1 MLFFSCT
8 SSQQVQE
15 IQSVIKPSWV
25 LSRPI
30 SESNYIGIAKASKA
44 SNDYQSI
51 AKKNA
56 LMDLSSEISVRI
68 SSESIFH
75 QVDKGE
81 SYRDE
86 YQSLIQMESHK
97 DLEGY
102 KLVNS
107 WEDENDYYLYYSLPK
122 SLWEEIKVKRK
133 QKSLEQA
140 YSFYQLALE
149 SDPKNDFVNRV
160 HYAIEALNKLKMHMH
175 DLLNHPQ
182 LSKPI
187 DILCFEL
194 LSEAHSL
201 ISFSISEDQ
210 QYRNIILM
218 GHDISDE
225 DFNIDVEV
233 PQLPFKVRSSIQG
246 IPDRVFS
253 DQNGKISM
261 NATSIDVHRKNHFIR
276 VSLDWESLIETT
288 ANAKW
293 ISGLLEF
300 PDKQIELS
308 VTTLWPKLSVKS
320 QELNLNK
327 VMDHDIMRSYA
338 SSYFRS
344 KGFELVED
352 DSFHYQIII
361 DANTS
366 RGLTNNHMHT
376 ALLHYKF
383 EVFDVHGHLVFQKQ
397 MRELKGVQASFP
409 TAGINAYQRSLENFE
424 WDALRL
430 FIEFLEGNI
439 NTRN

>member
-1 MLFFSCT
+1 MLFISCT

-15 IQSVIKPSWV
+15 TQSVKKPNWV

-30 SESNYIGIAKASKA
+30 SDFDYIGIAKASK
-44 SNDYQSI
+44 NNDDYQSV

-81 SYRDE
+81 TYRDE
-86 YQSLIQMESHK
+86 FQSLIQMETHK

-102 KLVNS
+102 RLVNS
-107 WEDENDYYLYYSLPK
+107 WEDENNYYLYYSLSK
-122 SLWEEIKVKRK
+122 SLWEQIKDKRR
-133 QKSLEQA
+133 QKSLDQA
-140 YSFYQLALE
+140 YSFYQLALK

-160 HYAIEALNKLKMHMH
+160 HYALKALDKLKMHMH
-175 DLLNHPQ
+175 DILNHPK

-187 DILCFEL
+187 DVLCFEL
-194 LSEAHSL
+194 LSEAHSS
-201 ISFSISEDQ
+201 INFSIPENQ
-210 QYRNIILM
+210 QHRNIILM
-218 GHDISDE
+218 GNDISDE
-225 DFNIDVEV
+225 HFIVDVEIS
-233 PQLPFKVRSSIQG
+233 QLPFRVRSSIQG
-246 IPDRVFS
+246 VPDRVFS

-261 NATSIDVHRKNHFIR
+261 NASSIDVHRKNHFIR
-276 VSLDWESLIETT
+276 IILDWESLIWTT
-288 ANAKW
+288 TNAKW
-293 ISGLLEF
+293 ISDLLAF
-300 PDKQIELS
+300 PEKQLELS
-308 VTTLWPKLSVKS
+308 VTTLWPKLSIKS

-327 VMDHDIMRSYA
+327 DMDQDIMRAYA

-352 DSFHYQIII
+352 DSFHYKIII
-361 DANTS
+361 NANTA

-376 ALLHYKF
+376 ALLHYTF
-383 EVFDVHGHLVFQKQ
+383 EVFDVDGHLIFQKQ

-424 WDALRL
+424 WDALRP
-430 FIEFLEGNI
+430 FIKYLEGNI
-439 NTRN
+439 NTQH